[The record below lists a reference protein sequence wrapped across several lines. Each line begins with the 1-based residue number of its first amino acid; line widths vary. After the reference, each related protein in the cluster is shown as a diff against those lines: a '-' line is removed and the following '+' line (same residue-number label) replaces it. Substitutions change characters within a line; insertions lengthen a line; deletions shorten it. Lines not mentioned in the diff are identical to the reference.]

1 VRHASDRFAAGV
13 EALARA
19 AAPLQPQRLAMTIL
33 GAHGRGGR
41 TVWSGGLVEALLEF
55 GFSPGAG
62 RVALGRLVRRG
73 LLERSR
79 EGRLIHYRLT
89 EAGER
94 LMREGDRRI
103 FSFGRVSGGDDVW
116 TVVWHTIP
124 EEQGLARSWLAR
136 RLRFLGF
143 GSLQDGTWVAPHDMA
158 EALGALLDDTGLAEH
173 SIVLVGRPAKPP
185 DLEALVRR
193 AWNLEDVA
201 RRYQAFAAAASSLSG
216 PPASDLQAFM
226 GRTLVTH
233 LFRQFPSDDPELPDD
248 PLGLHP
254 LRERALGLF
263 DELFARLEAPAQR
276 HFDSVT
282 RSPSARAAA

>member
-1 VRHASDRFAAGV
+1 MVRFAAGV
-13 EALARA
+13 EALAQA
-19 AAPLQPQRLAMTIL
+19 AAPLQPQRLALTIL

-41 TVWSGGLVEALLEF
+41 QVWSGGLVDALAEF

-89 EAGER
+89 DAGER

-103 FSFGRVSGGDDVW
+103 FSFGRAGRGSGVW

-124 EEQGLARSWLAR
+124 EEQGLARSRLAR

-158 EALGALLDDTGLAEH
+158 EALGALLEETGVTEH
-173 SIVLVGRPAKPP
+173 GIVLVGRPAAPP
-185 DLEALVRR
+185 DLDALVRR

-201 RRYQAFAAAASSLSG
+201 RRYDAFAAAAAALAD
-216 PPASDLQAFM
+216 PPANDLQAFM
-226 GRTLVTH
+226 ARTLVTH
-233 LFRQFPSDDPELPDD
+233 LFRQFPSEDPELADD
-248 PLGLHP
+248 PVGLRP
-254 LRERALGLF
+254 RRERAIGLF
-263 DELFARLEAPAQR
+263 DELFARLETPAQR
-276 HFDSVT
+276 HFDAMT